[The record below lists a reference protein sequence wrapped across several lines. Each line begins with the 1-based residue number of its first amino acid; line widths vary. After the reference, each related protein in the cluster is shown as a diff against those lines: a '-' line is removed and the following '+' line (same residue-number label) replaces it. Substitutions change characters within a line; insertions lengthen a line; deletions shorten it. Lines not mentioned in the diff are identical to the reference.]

1 MSSESS
7 NDRPSDL
14 VVQIDSPSI
23 KERPGSPISKSLQR
37 PMKKGRSQDATDVP
51 QVDMMMHEA
60 LVVDGIVE
68 APLGGQSYRVK
79 LGCGSDSARPSFRDM
94 VTGDYAINE
103 EKKVVCD
110 LEVQVLDSD
119 GDVASPPVMSR
130 SEEPYGPWMQVVNRR
145 RRVAPLKKDNLSHSS
160 VEVVNGRNKG
170 SQFSALTSVQE
181 DREAVVS
188 NVPGSS
194 MRGKSVMV
202 SPMPIVSSLVGSGHT
217 ESSRQGEE
225 CVSSF
230 QVLQVIP
237 EEVEPVVMESTKS
250 AQNESLSP
258 IPVASAEV
266 VEPVATS
273 LDKTKHV
280 AIRTIDK
287 GSSRVLRESNGRVL
301 PASLRG
307 GSTAQ
312 SSKSLAASKGVVRK
326 GLKPKKKGDKVPP
339 KPVLAEF
346 VSAMTAELNSA
357 NANLVRDGVPS

>member
-119 GDVASPPVMSR
+119 
-130 SEEPYGPWMQVVNRR
+130 VVNRR